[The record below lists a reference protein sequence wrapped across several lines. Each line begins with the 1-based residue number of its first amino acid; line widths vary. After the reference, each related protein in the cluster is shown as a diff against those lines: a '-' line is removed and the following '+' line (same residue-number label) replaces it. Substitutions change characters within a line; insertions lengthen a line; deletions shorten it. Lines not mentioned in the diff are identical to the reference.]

1 MVGVAWSIHAIRS
14 ELVGWGI
21 TLLALSLIATFIILL
36 VLSTSL
42 VGNNKRE
49 VREICVALLVGVTQE
64 LFPGPGRRAMLKA
77 FGHNAQHQRL
87 NASDRLVARLTVHE
101 DFRQVDNSMPD

>member
-1 MVGVAWSIHAIRS
+1 MMPVILIWGVVGVAWSIHAIRS

-42 VGNNKRE
+42 FGNNKRE
-49 VREICVALLVGVTQE
+49 VREICVALLVGVRTGVIPR
-64 LFPGPGRRAMLKA
+64 PGAESHAQGVRSQRATPA
-77 FGHNAQHQRL
+77 PER
-87 NASDRLVARLTVHE
+87 E
-101 DFRQVDNSMPD
+101 